1 MLFYPIS
8 GMLAAD
14 EEGTRAT
21 KGGKR
26 VDGTPVN
33 WLPATTFPEYTGSL
47 F

>member
-14 EEGTRAT
+14 EEGTTRERP
-21 KGGKR
+21 GGGGTS
-26 VDGTPVN
+26 VD
-33 WLPATTFPEYTGSL
+33 WLPATTFPEYIGSL